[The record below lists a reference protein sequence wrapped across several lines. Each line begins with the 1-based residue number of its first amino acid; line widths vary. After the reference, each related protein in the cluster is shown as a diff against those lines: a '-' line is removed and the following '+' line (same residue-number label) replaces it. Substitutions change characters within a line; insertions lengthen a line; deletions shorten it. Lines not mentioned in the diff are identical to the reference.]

1 MLRYVEYG
9 YYDFSSSEKETKDFV
24 LESIQY
30 GPSTI
35 SVLPQYV
42 KFIKKSMPRNIKLG
56 TIIDYPFGLSDYE
69 ERENAVKKAIKYVVD
84 SVEVVCPN
92 HALCN
97 RKYDR
102 FRFEVDTF
110 KKLCVDAQVD
120 LKYVLEYKT
129 FTLPLLH
136 KIADI
141 LYTKKLG
148 TIYPSTSYSLD
159 GISDNILVS
168 MMLLKKNPHLNIIVN
183 GQAWT
188 DAHVEL
194 ILSNEQIFAYKT
206 NNIHILE
213 KLSHKINFLG

>member
-9 YYDFSSSEKETKDFV
+9 YYDFSSNEKETKDQV
-24 LESIQY
+24 LDSIQY

-35 SVLPQYV
+35 SVLPQYI
-42 KFIKKSMPRNIKLG
+42 KFVKKSMPRDVQLG
-56 TIIDYPFGLSDYE
+56 TIIDYPFGLADYD
-69 ERENAVKKAIKYVVD
+69 ERENALKKAIKHGAD
-84 SVEVVCPN
+84 SIEVVCPN

-102 FRFEVDTF
+102 FRLEVDIF
-110 KKLCVDAQVD
+110 KQICFDNQVD

-141 LYTKKLG
+141 LYTKKLN

-168 MMLLKKNPHLNIIVN
+168 MMLLKKNPNLNIIVN

>member
-9 YYDFSSSEKETKDFV
+9 YYDFSSNEKETKDFV

-30 GPSTI
+30 SPSTI

-42 KFIKKSMPRNIKLG
+42 KYVKKNIPRDIKLG
-56 TIIDYPFGLSDYE
+56 TIIDYPFGLADYD
-69 ERENAVKKAIKYVVD
+69 ERENALRKAIKHGVD
-84 SVEVVCPN
+84 SIEVVCPN

-102 FRFEVDTF
+102 FRLEVDIF
-110 KKLCVDAQVD
+110 KQICFDNQVD

-141 LYTKKLG
+141 LYTKKLS

-168 MMLLKKNPHLNIIVN
+168 MMLLKKNPNLNIIVN

-206 NNIHILE
+206 SNIHILE

>member
-9 YYDFSSSEKETKDFV
+9 YYDFSSNEKETKDFV

-30 GPSTI
+30 SPSTI

-42 KFIKKSMPRNIKLG
+42 KYVKKNIPRDVKLG
-56 TIIDYPFGLSDYE
+56 TIIDYPFGLADYD
-69 ERENAVKKAIKYVVD
+69 ERENALRKAIKHGVD
-84 SVEVVCPN
+84 SIEVVCPN

-102 FRFEVDTF
+102 FRLEVDIF
-110 KKLCVDAQVD
+110 KQICFDNQID

-141 LYTKKLG
+141 LYTKKLN

-168 MMLLKKNPHLNIIVN
+168 MMLLKKNPNLNIIVN

-206 NNIHILE
+206 SNIHILE

>member
-9 YYDFSSSEKETKDFV
+9 YYDFSSNEKETKDFV

-30 GPSTI
+30 SPSTI

-42 KFIKKSMPRNIKLG
+42 KYVKKNIPRDVKLG
-56 TIIDYPFGLSDYE
+56 TIIDYPFGLADYD
-69 ERENAVKKAIKYVVD
+69 ERENALRKAIKHGVD
-84 SVEVVCPN
+84 SIEVVCPN

-102 FRFEVDTF
+102 FRLEVDIF
-110 KKLCVDAQVD
+110 KQICFDNQVD

-141 LYTKKLG
+141 LYTKKLN

-168 MMLLKKNPHLNIIVN
+168 MMLLKKNPNLNIIVN

-206 NNIHILE
+206 SNIHILE

>member
-9 YYDFSSSEKETKDFV
+9 YYDFSSNEKETKDFV
-24 LESIQY
+24 IESIQY
-30 GPSTI
+30 SPSTI

-42 KFIKKSMPRNIKLG
+42 KTIKKHMPRNVKLG
-56 TIIDYPFGLSDYE
+56 TIIDYPFGLSDYS
-69 ERENAVKKAIKYVVD
+69 EREASVERAIKQGVD
-84 SVEVVCPN
+84 SIEVVCPN

-102 FRFEVDTF
+102 FRLEVDTF
-110 KKLCVDAQVD
+110 KKHCIDAQVD

-141 LYTKKLG
+141 LYTKKLA

-188 DAHVEL
+188 DAHLEL
-194 ILSNEQIFAYKT
+194 ILSNEHIYAYKT
-206 NNIHILE
+206 SNIHMLE